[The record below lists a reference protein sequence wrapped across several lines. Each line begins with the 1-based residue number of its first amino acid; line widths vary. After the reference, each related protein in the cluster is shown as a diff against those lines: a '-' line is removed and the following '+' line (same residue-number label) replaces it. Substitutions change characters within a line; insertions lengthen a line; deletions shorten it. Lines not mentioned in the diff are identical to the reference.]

1 MTAFMDR
8 LRLHRI
14 GGYRPDGFLG
24 PKLDISCDPTGNA
37 ERVGLSALRLAIYN
51 GDRHAALAVVAQ
63 IESSIMMDPTDR
75 PDYLF
80 EPDRV
85 R

>member
-37 ERVGLSALRLAIYN
+37 ERVGLGAREEWRLAVTQSVTFWASKEEA
-51 GDRHAALAVVAQ
+51 RKALAGILA
-63 IESSIMMDPTDR
+63 D
-75 PDYLF
+75 L
-80 EPDRV
+80 
-85 R
+85 